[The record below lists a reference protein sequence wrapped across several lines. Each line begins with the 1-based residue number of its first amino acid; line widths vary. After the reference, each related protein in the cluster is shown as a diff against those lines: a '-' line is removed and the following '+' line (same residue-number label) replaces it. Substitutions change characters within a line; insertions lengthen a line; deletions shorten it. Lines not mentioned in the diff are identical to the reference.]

1 MSKYITSDL
10 DLIGVL
16 QAAEETDLAII
27 SDYITDSGKGR
38 ISLDSS
44 VCAQLEASKRS
55 GSLKQHTDILA
66 QEIQEFGGNTIMN
79 FFRGKGVPYS
89 EIVEDVA
96 QHFKIKFEEGESTE
110 RLETKIL
117 FAVAIK
123 AMEKMSP
130 DEQRDFASNIS
141 GGRVLGVGPGVI
153 ATLQAAVLAGGFGA
167 YMLAATVANA
177 TAKQLLGRG
186 LTLAAN
192 GALMRGIG
200 AFAGP
205 IGWAVTVIWALFDL
219 ASPAYRV
226 TVPCVLQIAYLRQ
239 KSKEAKQPAC
249 ATCGTALLPQQKFCP
264 ECGTPARVLL
274 AQ

>member
-1 MSKYITSDL
+1 MNSHIASDL
-10 DLIGVL
+10 SLISVL
-16 QAAEETDLAII
+16 KTAEEADLAII

-44 VCAQLEASKRS
+44 VRARLEEFKQS
-55 GSLKQHTDILA
+55 GSLKQCTGVLA
-66 QEIQEFGGNTIMN
+66 REIQEFGGNTIMN
-79 FFRGKGVPYS
+79 FFRGKGAPYP

-96 QHFKIKFEEGESTE
+96 GHFRVNFDEGESTE
-110 RLETKIL
+110 VLETKIL
-117 FAVAIK
+117 FVVALK

-130 DEQRDFASNIS
+130 DEQRDFAIKIS
-141 GGRVLGVGPGVI
+141 GGKVTGIGPGVI
-153 ATLQAAVLAGGFGA
+153 AALQAAVLAGGFGT

-177 TAKQLLGRG
+177 AAKQLLGRG
-186 LTLAAN
+186 LALAAN
-192 GALMRGIG
+192 GALMRAIG

-226 TVPCVLQIAYLRQ
+226 TVPCVLQVAYLRQ
-239 KSKEAKQPAC
+239 KSKESKQPAC
-249 ATCGTALLPQQKFCP
+249 ASCGTALLPQQKFCP
-264 ECGTPARVLL
+264 ECGAPVRVLL

>member
-1 MSKYITSDL
+1 MSKYITTDL

-16 QAAEETDLAII
+16 QTAEESDLTII

-44 VCAQLEASKRS
+44 VRAYLEVCRQSNALSEN
-55 GSLKQHTDILA
+55 INVLA
-66 QEIQEFGGNTIMN
+66 KEIQDFGGNTIMN
-79 FFRGKGVPYS
+79 FFRGKGVPYP

-96 QHFKIKFEEGESTE
+96 SHFKVKADKTESTE
-110 RLETKIL
+110 SLETKIL
-117 FAVAIK
+117 LAVAVK

-130 DEQRDFASNIS
+130 TEQRDFASKIS
-141 GGRVLGVGPGVI
+141 GGRVVGAGPGVI
-153 ATLQAAVLAGGFGA
+153 DALQAAVVAGGYGT
-167 YMLAATVANA
+167 YMLAAAVANGA
-177 TAKQLLGRG
+177 AEQLLGRG
-186 LTLAAN
+186 LVLAAN

-239 KSKEAKQPAC
+239 RSKETKAS
-249 ATCGTALLPQQKFCP
+249 
-264 ECGTPARVLL
+264 
-274 AQ
+274 